1 MAFEVLMHRLFPA
14 SLLALLVLAPAAVPA
29 LAAQSQWNRVSS
41 TTVGPAPV
49 VYLVRHAEKLDDS
62 KDPPLSEAGAARAA
76 ELARMLAEA
85 GITHVWSTDLKRT
98 RLTAGPVA
106 QRSSV
111 TVATYD
117 PAKLDQLA
125 IRLKTTPGRHLVVG
139 HSNTTPDLV
148 RALGGDPHGAIQDT
162 EYDRLYVMVLVPE
175 NPTTVLLRFGPR

>member
-1 MAFEVLMHRLFPA
+1 MPT
-14 SLLALLVLAPAAVPA
+14 S
-29 LAAQSQWNRVSS
+29 W
-41 TTVGPAPV
+41 
-49 VYLVRHAEKLDDS
+49 
-62 KDPPLSEAGAARAA
+62 
-76 ELARMLAEA
+76 
-85 GITHVWSTDLKRT
+85 
-98 RLTAGPVA
+98 PVA
-106 QRSSV
+106 QRASV

-117 PAKLDQLA
+117 PSKLDQLA